1 MDKGQGDYVEKLEK
15 GKVYACVA
23 KFVIKDDTRP
33 YFIVDFYIRNIFMY
47 KTDRGQLMFLTN
59 YL

>member
-33 YFIVDFYIRNIFMY
+33 YFTVDFYIRNFFMY
-47 KTDRGQLMFLTN
+47 KTDSGQLMF
-59 YL
+59 